1 MSDDGV
7 VVEKKGRGRPAK
19 TDEVKEAKKRKPAAA
34 PSGESPA
41 KRGRGRP
48 KKKGAAAKPKV
59 HFIKLHYYLSLA
71 RFLHL
76 ISNTN
81 YNKALDYDLLHKPP
95 SIISANILFCSR
107 ASNV

>member
-48 KKKGAAAKPKV
+48 KKKGSAAKPKV
-59 HFIKLHYYLSLA
+59 LFFNITILLFICSIFSFDFNYA
-71 RFLHL
+71 
-76 ISNTN
+76 N
-81 YNKALDYDLLHKPP
+81 YNNAQDYNLLY
-95 SIISANILFCSR
+95 
-107 ASNV
+107 

>member
-48 KKKGAAAKPKV
+48 KKKGSAAKPKV
-59 HFIKLHYYLSLA
+59 L
-71 RFLHL
+71 FLNITIL
-76 ISNTN
+76 LFRPICLFDLN
-81 YNKALDYDLLHKPP
+81 YANDNNAQDYNLLY
-95 SIISANILFCSR
+95 
-107 ASNV
+107 

>member
-59 HFIKLHYYLSLA
+59 HYLIIQYLFVLLFNLS
-71 RFLHL
+71 F
-76 ISNTN
+76 SN
-81 YNKALDYDLLHKPP
+81 
-95 SIISANILFCSR
+95 
-107 ASNV
+107 

>member
-59 HFIKLHYYLSLA
+59 
-71 RFLHL
+71 RFL
-76 ISNTN
+76 I
-81 YNKALDYDLLHKPP
+81 
-95 SIISANILFCSR
+95 ILFVFLVDFLFVLSTTI
-107 ASNV
+107 